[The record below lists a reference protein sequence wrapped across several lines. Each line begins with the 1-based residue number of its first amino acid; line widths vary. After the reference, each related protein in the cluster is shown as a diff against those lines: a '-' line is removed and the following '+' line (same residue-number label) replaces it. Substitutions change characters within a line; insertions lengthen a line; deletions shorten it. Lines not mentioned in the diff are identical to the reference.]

1 MTVFLL
7 LELAACNIQRRRGLA
22 AGLVVAVLLLLYL
35 LQPTGY
41 MRSDGAGAVCRDGWV
56 SSSTGSGTCSHH
68 GGVRVWR

>member
-1 MTVFLL
+1 MMFRMLRLTAVGIVTL
-7 LELAACNIQRRRGLA
+7 
-22 AGLVVAVLLLLYL
+22 VLLWLFRVP
-35 LQPTGY
+35 QPTGY